1 MGLLQKAVETYD
13 AYSEF
18 IVAEIEGHEMLVPVS
33 HILTRAEIEIT
44 LEDDGG
50 FCSARLVDKKEPKIA
65 IPATEESAGRTSS
78 PCAHPLCDQLCYI
91 CDYNEKKHGLYINQL
106 TRWAN
111 SEYSHPMLLPILKYV
126 ESKTV
131 LSDLKNSGIIKL
143 NDKGIPENEKMIVRW
158 RVHGIKTPKDGCWQ
172 QKSLFKAFGDWY
184 SSIQNFD
191 KRSLCMITG
200 NNEITTGNHPKGIV
214 SIKGNAKL
222 ISANDSSGFTF
233 RGRFTDQSQAATV
246 GYIASQKAHNALRW
260 IVAEQGAIFGDR
272 VFLCWSPQG
281 VKICHAAGPFGDKSK
296 VITKPSDYQDE
307 LKNTLK
313 GYMSELPEKNSTV
326 VIAALDAAT
335 TGRLS
340 ITYYNELM
348 DSDYLNRLHNWDK
361 HCCWYY
367 KKYINSPTLSAIVNC
382 AFGKVMTEN
391 GKEVLKTD
399 TKVFGQHMQRL
410 ISCRVDGM
418 CIPFDIMKALINRA
432 SSPLGYEKVWDKILS
447 TTCAVIKK
455 YRYDYYK
462 EEYEMELKPEKTD
475 RSYQF
480 GRLIAVFEKVE
491 KDTYNNGE
499 DRDTYAIR
507 MMNVFHRRPLFIAND
522 IEKHLERAYFG
533 RLKPQSRIY
542 YKKLIGEI
550 LEEIYKFPQ
559 EEWNNPLSETYL
571 MGYYLQRNDLYK
583 SKKEVKTEEEV
594 KL

>member
-432 SSPLGYEKVWDKILS
+432 SSPLGY
-447 TTCAVIKK
+447 
-455 YRYDYYK
+455 
-462 EEYEMELKPEKTD
+462 
-475 RSYQF
+475 
-480 GRLIAVFEKVE
+480 
-491 KDTYNNGE
+491 
-499 DRDTYAIR
+499 
-507 MMNVFHRRPLFIAND
+507 
-522 IEKHLERAYFG
+522 
-533 RLKPQSRIY
+533 
-542 YKKLIGEI
+542 
-550 LEEIYKFPQ
+550 
-559 EEWNNPLSETYL
+559 
-571 MGYYLQRNDLYK
+571 
-583 SKKEVKTEEEV
+583 
-594 KL
+594 